1 MDKALAHLQRAQALN
16 QGFGGPMRPRR
27 TRKYRWKYDSLPYT
41 TTSHEGPL
49 YRKYIHKARYYFHR
63 TSQVQFEII
72 FDVLGTRTLRGNT
85 YIEAKVEGVHMYNAD
100 GKELTLDRDA
110 QKQIGNVV
118 LIKKYPIRRDIAIA
132 PEIVQLNERKVTI
145 VDSIKDAI
153 LFRKLH
159 WRLDISFDDLLRIA
173 EQRREDVDDVTR
185 ALLKLA
191 S

>member
-1 MDKALAHLQRAQALN
+1 MP
-16 QGFGGPMRPRR
+16 F
-27 TRKYRWKYDSLPYT
+27 LP
-41 TTSHEGPL
+41 
-49 YRKYIHKARYYFHR
+49 F
-63 TSQVQFEII
+63 
-72 FDVLGTRTLRGNT
+72 
-85 YIEAKVEGVHMYNAD
+85 EGVHMYNAD

-132 PEIVQLNERKVTI
+132 PEILQLNERKVTI

-173 EQRREDVDDVTR
+173 EQWREDVDDVTR